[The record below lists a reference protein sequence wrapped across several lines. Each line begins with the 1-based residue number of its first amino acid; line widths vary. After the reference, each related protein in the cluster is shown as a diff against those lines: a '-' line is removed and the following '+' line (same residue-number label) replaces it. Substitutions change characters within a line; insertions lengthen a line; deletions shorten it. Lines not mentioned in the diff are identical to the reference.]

1 MYNELKYWYLRDH
14 RLFGVLSNEQLKQ
27 LCVITNYKKAKK
39 GEIIYLGESE
49 KPRIYFLKK
58 GNIKITEIDEEG
70 NEMIREILQKGDIF
84 GELSLSSV
92 STGNEVAQ
100 VLSADVAI
108 CSFLVEDFEK
118 VMQKYPELAVS
129 YIKMVGFKFKRLTN
143 SYTNLVQKDARTRL
157 VHFLKDWAKREGTFD
172 GEKVTLQ
179 NYLTQYDIARIIC
192 TSRQTATQL
201 LNDLETLGIL
211 QYNRKEI
218 MIPNL
223 SLLK

>member
-14 RLFGVLSNEQLKQ
+14 RLFWVLSNEQLKQ

-39 GEIIYLGESE
+39 GEMIYLGESE

-70 NEMIREILQKGDIF
+70 NEVIREILQKGDIF
-84 GELSLSSV
+84 GELSLESV
-92 STGNEVAQ
+92 SSSNEVAQ
-100 VLSADVAI
+100 VLSSDVVI

-143 SYTNLVQKDARTRL
+143 NYTNLVQKDARTRL
-157 VHFLKDWAKREGTFD
+157 IHFLKDWAEREGVFD

-201 LNDLETLGIL
+201 LNDLESLGIL

-218 MIPNL
+218 VIPNL
-223 SLLK
+223 SSLK